1 MINLINKFV
10 KYLAQKLNVV
20 QFNKINIMKDK
31 FSSYLNRFFSKVAD
45 IKNLSKAPFLVT
57 LFLLSIVLLQLLNL
71 SWTILLP
78 NQISFN
84 QSEAIG
90 KILNKNQYIELLG
103 DPVKRDSSQALLDA
117 LEERLPPKTSSPLKL
132 FGITYSNSGMNN
144 FAILGFNLREQ
155 KRYKKNDLISNNIAL
170 DSIESDFVVI
180 KRDGIRERVSF
191 EDSSLDIIKREVTKS
206 TKTSPNIDALSSLYK
221 VMSFKP
227 YFTEG
232 KLEGYEISS
241 GQEEEIFNKSG
252 LKKGDILIAV
262 NGLSFNDPSLAKE
275 MSSSN
280 VRLDLLRDRK
290 NLSLTLGIN

>member
-1 MINLINKFV
+1 
-10 KYLAQKLNVV
+10 
-20 QFNKINIMKDK
+20 MKDK

-155 KRYKKNDLISNNIAL
+155 KRYKKNDLISYNIAL